1 MKKNGGLT
9 INAISS
15 RVLFFLI
22 LMNLLN
28 CSSPNSKIQLLIIT
42 GGHDFEKAPFFEMF
56 DSFEDVSYEVLD
68 DSGAVDPYSYAAEK
82 NIDVLVFYHMTRQIF
97 EDRQLAFL
105 KLLEQGKGM
114 VFLHHSLVAYQN
126 WPEFENIIG
135 GWYFIDSSQG
145 SSPSTYH
152 EEVNF
157 SLSIV
162 DKKHPVT
169 RGIEDFQVFDEVYGN
184 YRVLPTVQPLL
195 TTNHPESTPRV
206 GWANSYKNSR
216 IVFIQPGH
224 GPQIFADPNYRKM
237 LQQAIHWVVTSKT

>member
-1 MKKNGGLT
+1 MKNNPLSLNSIWFG
-9 INAISS
+9 
-15 RVLFFLI
+15 FLI
-22 LMNLLN
+22 LAMVMNFMNCNSQHSDIKLLM
-28 CSSPNSKIQLLIIT
+28 IT
-42 GGHDFEKAPFFEMF
+42 GGHEFEEAPFFEMF
-56 DSFEDVSYEVLD
+56 DSFRGVSYEVLG
-68 DSGAVDPYSYAAEK
+68 DSGSIDPYSYAADK
-82 NIDVLVFYHMTRQIF
+82 NINVLVFYHMTRQIF
-97 EDRQLAFL
+97 ADRQASFL

-135 GWYFIDSSQG
+135 GRYFLDSTQG

-152 EEVNF
+152 EEVNI

-162 DKKHPVT
+162 DKTHPVT
-169 RGIEDFQVFDEVYGN
+169 KGIEDFQIFDEVYGN
-184 YRVLPTVQPLL
+184 YRVLPRVQPLVS
-195 TTNHPESTPRV
+195 TNHPESTPLV

-237 LQQAIHWVVTSKT
+237 LQQAIRWVGTSKP